1 MIAKDK
7 YVTLRNDHI
16 AIIGPGRTTRGAV
29 LDVILGQKLSVDED
43 VAVSKGDL
51 FTGQPDDSLDVG
63 LVRAGRWI
71 ENDDIAALR
80 GIKWVVPIV
89 TDVGKRIGVSVHK
102 EHFPIVEIWQ
112 HAFTVD
118 TEIEHH
124 EPDQEKDERG
134 KQECLDDL
142 SYRPARLMLGAR
154 RRLGALLYE
163 DGICRSVLVQDRCEI
178 AFWCHRCPEAL
189 ATRVAPAQQEE
200 RGGLPRSWRRNRI
213 LLAGVRLDLVGA
225 NLGALSGLS
234 TVERIAASRRS
245 GREAVSCTG

>member
-1 MIAKDK
+1 M
-7 YVTLRNDHI
+7 
-16 AIIGPGRTTRGAV
+16 G
-29 LDVILGQKLSVDED
+29 S
-43 VAVSKGDL
+43 
-51 FTGQPDDSLDVG
+51 
-63 LVRAGRWI
+63 
-71 ENDDIAALR
+71 
-80 GIKWVVPIV
+80 
-89 TDVGKRIGVSVHK
+89 TDCPPTSANCIGVSVHQ
-102 EHFPIVEIWQ
+102 EHFPIVEIRQ

-118 TEIEHH
+118 AKIEHH

-163 DGICRSVLVQDRCEI
+163 DGICRSVWVQGRCEI
-178 AFWCHRCPEAL
+178 AFWCHRCLEAL

-225 NLGALSGLS
+225 NLGALSR
-234 TVERIAASRRS
+234 TEHCRTHRRASPKRPRGCQS
-245 GREAVSCTG
+245 HRLIPA